1 MALPLSLSV
10 FEILRGL
17 IEERVGLHYSLA
29 DLDILRSKLSE
40 RAVELGF
47 DSLLDYYY
55 FLKYDKAAAS
65 EFAAVTEHLVVNE
78 TYFFREADQ
87 LKFLVDG
94 LLTPRLTAGERP
106 RVWSA
111 ACSTGEEP
119 LSIAMM
125 LAARDLLGQVDL
137 VATDISERALAT
149 ARRGQFRA
157 RSLRREA
164 LPPEALAWI
173 RRGFRGELTVA
184 PQLIEQITWRQL
196 NLLDRAAVQDMGLCD
211 VILCRNVLIYF
222 SDQTSSQ
229 VVEDLAGN
237 LRPGGAL
244 LVGVS
249 ESLLRFGTS
258 LECEEQQG
266 TFLYR
271 KRAA

>member
-17 IEERVGLHYSLA
+17 IEERVGLHYGLA

-40 RAVELGF
+40 RAVEMGF

-55 FLKYDKAAAS
+55 FLKYDPAAAG
-65 EFAAVTEHLVVNE
+65 EAATLTEHLVVNE
-78 TYFFREADQ
+78 TYLFREVEQ
-87 LKFLVDG
+87 LTLLVDC
-94 LLTPRLTAGERP
+94 LLAPRLAAGERP
-106 RVWSA
+106 RIWSA

-125 LAARDLLGQVDL
+125 LAARNLLGQVDL
-137 VATDISERALAT
+137 VASDISERALA
-149 ARRGQFRA
+149 AAQRGQFRP
-157 RSLRREA
+157 RSLRRDT
-164 LPPEALAWI
+164 LPPEALPWI
-173 RRGFRGELTVA
+173 RRGPSGDFTVSR
-184 PQLIEQITWRQL
+184 QLIEGISWRRL
-196 NLLDRAAVQDMGLCD
+196 NLLDREAVRAMGPCD
-211 VILCRNVLIYF
+211 VVLCRNVLIYF

-229 VVEDLAGN
+229 VVEDLAAT

-266 TFLYR
+266 VFLYR